1 MQAVKIGPDMSTA
14 TGIQRRIEQ
23 RIQELKEQLPPFDET
38 EGERPEAWVIN
49 ELRSLHKEIEN
60 DIDAMIEDME
70 REHQE
75 RARQKEIRMHEA
87 GITEDDIKTRRF

>member
-23 RIQELKEQLPPFDET
+23 RIQELKQRIQSHDET
-38 EGERPEAWVIN
+38 ENSLIVD
-49 ELRSLHKEIEN
+49 ELVALREEIEQG
-60 DIDAMIEDME
+60 IDDMINDME

-75 RARQKEIRMHEA
+75 RAREKEIRMHDA
-87 GITEDDIKTRRF
+87 GITEDDIKLRIF

>member
-38 EGERPEAWVIN
+38 EGERPEAWVTTN
-49 ELRSLHKEIEN
+49 CVL
-60 DIDAMIEDME
+60 
-70 REHQE
+70 
-75 RARQKEIRMHEA
+75 
-87 GITEDDIKTRRF
+87 